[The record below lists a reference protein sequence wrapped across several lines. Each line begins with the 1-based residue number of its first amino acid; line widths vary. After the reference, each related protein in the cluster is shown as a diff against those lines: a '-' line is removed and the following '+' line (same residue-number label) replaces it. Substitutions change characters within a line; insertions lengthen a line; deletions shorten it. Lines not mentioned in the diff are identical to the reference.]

1 MQGGHGPGQLGVSQ
15 LRPAGEQKQQGGTD
29 IKRRGKKATPTKQEI
44 KARVN
49 EEITSPEVR
58 LINVDGEQLGI
69 LPAKEALQKAY
80 EQDMDLVEVAGAADP
95 PVCRIMDYDKYR
107 YELSKKQKEA
117 KKKQTVIETKE
128 IKFRPKT
135 EEHDL
140 NFKIKQIKKFL
151 GQKNKVKVTMRF
163 RGREIVYAQSIGLE
177 ALNRIADELREDGV
191 ILQEPTME
199 GRQLVM
205 FVGPKQ

>member
-1 MQGGHGPGQLGVSQ
+1 M
-15 LRPAGEQKQQGGTD
+15 EIT
-29 IKRRGKKATPTKQEI
+29 TPTV
-44 KARVN
+44 RV
-49 EEITSPEVR
+49 IDT
-58 LINVDGEQLGI
+58 DGEQLGI
-69 LPAKEALQKAY
+69 LTIDEALRKAY
-80 EQDMDLVEVAGAADP
+80 DQDLDLVEVAPTADP

-107 YELSKKQKEA
+107 YEQSKKLKEA

-163 RGREIVYAQSIGLE
+163 RGREIVYAQSIGL
-177 ALNRIADELREDGV
+177 AAMNKIADQLRDDCV
-191 ILQEPTME
+191 IQQEPVME

-205 FVGPKQ
+205 FVGPK